1 MSEPAGGFDLTLEQ
15 VDAYEFKVKFDK
27 EAFAELKVDEPPPL
41 GKDAGPNPTRLLAA
55 AVANCLSA
63 SLVFC
68 MSKQRAPI
76 AGVKSRAHVALV
88 RNDQKRL
95 RIGHVDVTITL
106 PPGVDA
112 EKLQVCRGMFEE
124 FCVVTQ
130 SVREGLKV
138 NVALENA

>member
-27 EAFAELKVDEPPPL
+27 ASMADLATDEPPPL
-41 GKDAGPNPTRLLAA
+41 GHDKGPNPTRLLAA

-76 AGVKSRAHVALV
+76 SGVKTSAHVELV

-95 RIGHVDVTITL
+95 RVGHIDVRIAL

-112 EKLQVCRGMFEE
+112 DKLKVCQGMYEE

-138 NVALENA
+138 NVSLENQ